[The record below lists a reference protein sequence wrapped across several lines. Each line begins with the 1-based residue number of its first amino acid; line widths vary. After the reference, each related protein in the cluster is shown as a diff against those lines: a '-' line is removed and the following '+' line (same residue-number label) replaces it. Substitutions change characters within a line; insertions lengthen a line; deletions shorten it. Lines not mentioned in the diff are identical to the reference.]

1 MAAQYVTHGGD
12 ISFPGPVV
20 CEGANLYCFILAGQP
35 QNLQAL
41 CRKVFTDP
49 SGGQAYYVPI
59 SHYFMLTV
67 GYVPKIYSPS
77 FKVGYTPEAQA
88 VVWIPTAAVRPSGAK
103 LIAERFA
110 MFPAYTIVS
119 NPFSLA
125 TGREMNGFFK
135 GFGWVDVPESDTVI
149 NPARLG
155 VDVYGVKKYA
165 VDSTTARYP
174 LFELTRQNGEDGKS
188 GNEWASLEEAFNDL
202 RTQLKTHDPNPIVPS
217 LELGFNLI
225 DDLLH
230 RSMPLVFLKQ
240 FRNAANDG
248 GVAYQAVLEE
258 PTVIQRFRGIQ
269 LIDEYQFTLYDTI
282 DSYPWAAELGVATQ
296 KALLSF
302 KFEMDFTIGRATEIW
317 NSAQSQRR
325 GCLGFLF
332 GK

>member
-1 MAAQYVTHGGD
+1 MSAQYVQHGGD
-12 ISFPGPVV
+12 LSFPGPVV
-20 CEGANLYCFILAGQP
+20 CEGANLYCFILEGQP

-41 CRKVFTDP
+41 CNKVFAAP
-49 SGGQAYYVPI
+49 SGGQANYYPI
-59 SHYFMLTV
+59 SRYFMLSI
-67 GYVPKIYSPS
+67 GYIPKIYSPN

-88 VVWIPTAAVRPSGAK
+88 VVWIPTAAVRPSGSK
-103 LIAERFA
+103 LIAARLA

-135 GFGWVDVPESDTVI
+135 GFGWVDVPENDTVI

-155 VDVYGVKKYA
+155 ADVYGVKQYG
-165 VDSTTARYP
+165 VNSTTDRYP
-174 LFELTRQNGEDGKS
+174 LFELTRSGGVDGQA
-188 GNEWASLEEAFNDL
+188 GNEWATLEAAFNDL
-202 RTQLKTHDPNPIVPS
+202 RDQLRSHDPNPIVPS
-217 LELGFNLI
+217 LELGFSLI

-230 RSMPLVFLKQ
+230 RAMPLVFLKQ

-258 PTVIQRFRGIQ
+258 PTVIQRFRGLK
-269 LIDEYQFTLYDTI
+269 LIDEYQFTLLNTI
-282 DSYPWAAELGVATQ
+282 DTYPWADELGVANQ
-296 KALLSF
+296 KALISF
-302 KFEMDFTIGRATEIW
+302 RLEMDFTIGAATEIW
-317 NSAQSQRR
+317 NSAQPQRR

>member
-1 MAAQYVTHGGD
+1 MAAQYVNHGGD
-12 ISFPGPVV
+12 LSYPGPVV
-20 CEGANLYCFILAGQP
+20 CEGANLYGFVLEGQP

-49 SGGQAYYVPI
+49 SGGRAYYYPI
-59 SHYFMLTV
+59 SRYFMLTV
-67 GYVPKIYSPS
+67 GYIPKIYSPT

-88 VVWIPTAAVRPSGAK
+88 VVWVPTAAVKPSGSK

-119 NPFSLA
+119 NPYSLV

-135 GFGWVDVPESDTVI
+135 GFGWVDVPETNTVI

-155 VDVYGVKKYA
+155 VEVFGVKQFGA
-165 VDSTTARYP
+165 TSTTGRYP
-174 LFELTRQNGEDGKS
+174 LFELARLGGVDGQA
-188 GNEWASLEEAFNDL
+188 GQEWTTLEAAFSDL
-202 RTQLKTHDPNPIVPS
+202 RAQIKSRDPNPIVPS

-230 RSMPLVFLKQ
+230 KAMPLVFLKQ

-248 GVAYQAVLEE
+248 GVIYQAILEE

-269 LIDEYQFTLYDTI
+269 LIDDYQFTLLNDI
-282 DSYPWAAELGVATQ
+282 DSYPWAADLGVSNQ
-296 KALLSF
+296 KALISF
-302 KFEMDFTIGRATEIW
+302 KLEMDFTLGAGVEIW
-317 NSAQSQRR
+317 NAGSLQRG
-325 GCLGFLF
+325 GCLGILF
-332 GK
+332 GR